1 MPFQTDIDSLLGGG
15 VSVFNLA
22 LNVAGII
29 NNKKN
34 VALYVIEEEHIGTG
48 NTVFV
53 GNFEGE
59 SSTTRLR
66 KTNILEG
73 SLGRLSGITSIA
85 SKIDGTGVVMSADV
99 IEESK
104 LTEHPLEN
112 GQVLADNK
120 VKLPTQIDVKVTLP
134 AVDYKDMLE
143 NIRTYK
149 NQNKMFRI
157 ETKFGSYD
165 NMQIVSIPCN
175 LNVDNV
181 ERLTFNIKFKQV
193 LIMSN
198 FEIQTANDND
208 TDTINTGTTTGVG
221 TILNR
226 VVFG

>member
-1 MPFQTDIDSLLGGG
+1 MSFQTDLDSLLGGG

-29 NNKKN
+29 NNNKN
-34 VALYVIEEEHIGTG
+34 VAIFLVEEETTVSDTTSISG
-48 NTVFV
+48 NTSV
-53 GNFEGE
+53 NKI
-59 SSTTRLR
+59 R

-73 SLGRLSGITSIA
+73 ALGRLGGITSIA
-85 SKIDGTGVVMSADV
+85 SKIDGTGVVMSAEI

-120 VKLPTQIDVKVTLP
+120 VKLPTVIDVKVTLP
-134 AVDYKDMLE
+134 AVDYKDMID
-143 NIRTYK
+143 NIKKYK
-149 NQNKMFRI
+149 NKNKMFRI

-165 NMQIVSIPCN
+165 NMQIISLPCN

-181 ERLTFNIKFKQV
+181 ERLTFNIKFREV
-193 LIMSN
+193 LIMSD
-198 FEIQTANDND
+198 IKTQTASDND
-208 TDTINTGTTTGVG
+208 TDTINTGTTTGIG

>member
-1 MPFQTDIDSLLGGG
+1 MSFQTDIDSLLGGG

-29 NNKKN
+29 NNQRN
-34 VALYVIEEEHIGTG
+34 VAIYLVEEETNVSDTTYISG
-48 NTVFV
+48 NTSVK
-53 GNFEGE
+53 
-59 SSTTRLR
+59 LK

-73 SLGRLSGITSIA
+73 VLSRFGGITSIA

-198 FEIQTANDND
+198 FEIQTASEND